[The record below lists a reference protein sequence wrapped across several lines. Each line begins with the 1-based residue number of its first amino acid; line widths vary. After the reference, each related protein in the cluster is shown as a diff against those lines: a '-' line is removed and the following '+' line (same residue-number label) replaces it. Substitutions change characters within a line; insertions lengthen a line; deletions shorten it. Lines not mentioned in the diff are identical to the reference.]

1 MALKKC
7 TSFPGIT
14 ANFINNNS
22 DEEAKIDEI
31 SGVASLF
38 NQKFFADLKTETDI
52 DLENIVY
59 YKVMTTIGW
68 FRNANIIPLIK
79 CFTHFVIP
87 YGLYDT
93 FL

>member
-1 MALKKC
+1 M
-7 TSFPGIT
+7 
-14 ANFINNNS
+14 NRNS

-59 YKVMTTIGW
+59 YKVG
-68 FRNANIIPLIK
+68 FCAFFCARYLLFFLFHNSPFK
-79 CFTHFVIP
+79 
-87 YGLYDT
+87 GLNK
-93 FL
+93 